1 MKTCKKKKLE
11 FTQKWLIGC
20 GIITVVFLGM
30 SFVWSALG
38 YDPLQDLSAAIV
50 QTTLSL
56 DGVSVGAYAFQNAVR
71 AYSADRWGYHQ
82 SDDDGDGDA
91 AE

>member
-1 MKTCKKKKLE
+1 MKKHKKKLE

-20 GIITVVFLGM
+20 GILTFVFLSM
-30 SFVWSALG
+30 SFIWSMLG

-56 DGVSVGAYAFQNAVR
+56 DGISVGAYALQNSVR
-71 AYSADRWGYHQ
+71 AYSADRWGYNPT
-82 SDDDGDGDA
+82 DDEGEEGA
-91 AE
+91 VE